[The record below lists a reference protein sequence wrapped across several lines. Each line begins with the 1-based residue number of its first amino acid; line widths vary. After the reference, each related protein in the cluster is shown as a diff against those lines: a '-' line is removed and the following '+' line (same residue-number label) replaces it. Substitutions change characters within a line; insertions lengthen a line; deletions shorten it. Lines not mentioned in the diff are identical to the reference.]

1 MNNFIYLYCY
11 KFVKYNSLVKEM
23 EESYESSAESF
34 NSKQRTVGQIF
45 YIFIVISC
53 LTSIT
58 GGIWS
63 IFDFIMP
70 TGKLAS
76 FLALSLGYQI
86 AIIAAFL
93 AGLFFLL
100 IFFFGLFNKGRRW
113 VLHFVFK
120 VREIEEKYKNRVD
133 VKIAAGGLLISIM
146 AIIIGIVFALIQEIL
161 LGPIPSSPFS
171 ALLASFS
178 FGNWILFSGISAFAI
193 LGVVL
198 FMIYFWKN
206 GYYIILRVMGKLEK

>member
-1 MNNFIYLYCY
+1 
-11 KFVKYNSLVKEM
+11 M
-23 EESYESSAESF
+23 EESYESPAESF

-53 LTSIT
+53 LISIA

-100 IFFFGLFNKGRRW
+100 IFFFGLFKKVRRW

-120 VREIEEKYKNRVD
+120 VREIEEKYKNRID
-133 VKIAAGGLLISIM
+133 VKIAAGGLLISII
-146 AIIIGIVFALIQEIL
+146 AIIVGIIIALIQEIVL
-161 LGPIPSSPFS
+161 PSETSFFS
-171 ALLASFS
+171 AFLASFS
-178 FGNWILFSGISAFAI
+178 TGNWILFVGISAFAI
-193 LGVVL
+193 LAITL

-206 GYYIILRVMGKLEK
+206 GYYVILRVMGKLEK

>member
-1 MNNFIYLYCY
+1 
-11 KFVKYNSLVKEM
+11 M
-23 EESYESSAESF
+23 EELYESPAESF

-53 LTSIT
+53 LISIT

-70 TGKLAS
+70 TGKLVS

-100 IFFFGLFNKGRRW
+100 IFFFGLFKKGRRW

-120 VREIEEKYKNRVD
+120 VREIEEKYKNRID
-133 VKIAAGGLLISIM
+133 VKIAAGGLLISII
-146 AIIIGIVFALIQEIL
+146 AIILGIIIALIQEIVL
-161 LGPIPSSPFS
+161 PSETSLFS
-171 ALLASFS
+171 AFLASFS
-178 FGNWILFSGISAFAI
+178 TGNWILFAGISAFAI
-193 LGVVL
+193 LAITL

-206 GYYIILRVMGKLEK
+206 GYYVILRVMGKLEK